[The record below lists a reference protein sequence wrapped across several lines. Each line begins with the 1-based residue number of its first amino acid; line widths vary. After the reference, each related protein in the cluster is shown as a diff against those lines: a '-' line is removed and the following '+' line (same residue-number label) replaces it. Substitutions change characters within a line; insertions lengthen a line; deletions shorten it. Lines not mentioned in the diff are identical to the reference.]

1 MATIFATQGFI
12 MAKRDFGEADRFYLI
27 ATRDFGVSEFF
38 AKGVRKNSAKL
49 KSGLELFNLS
59 EIEFVSGKQNKTLTD
74 VRILDSFPEIKKNQE
89 KLKIVFEISEIF
101 ANLIKG
107 ETPESSFWNFLEE
120 FFNLLKKTKAKDL
133 NFLLFKYYFIW
144 NLLRLLG
151 YGVEIQRCVV
161 CQRQNLK
168 PPFYF
173 AIQEGGILCQNC
185 SLEFQNS
192 VKISENLLKILRLI
206 LKKEW
211 LILARLK
218 YPRTELPLIDSL
230 TQQFLKSIL

>member
-1 MATIFATQGFI
+1 MATIFATQAFI
-12 MAKRDFGEADRFYLI
+12 MAKRDFGEADRFYLL

-89 KLKIVFEISEIF
+89 KLKITFEISEIF

-107 ETPESSFWNFLEE
+107 ETSESVFWSFLEE
-120 FFNLLKKTKAKDL
+120 FFNLLKKTKAKDSNL
-133 NFLLFKYYFIW
+133 RLFKYYFVW
-144 NLLRLLG
+144 NLLKLLG
-151 YGVEIQRCVV
+151 YGAEIQRCLV

-185 SLEFQNS
+185 SLELRNS

-211 LILARLK
+211 SILVRLK
-218 YPRTELPLIDSL
+218 YPVTELLSLDFL